1 MTTATFGDLYAE
13 PSRNGISIPAS
24 RRGFGTAMVNMGELF
39 AHEIIRDEAES
50 FVPLTTSEL
59 ERFGLKEFDLLFARR
74 SLTLAGAGRCV
85 LVGDSEQPRTFES
98 SIIRVRLDQS
108 KADPRFYAYYFRSP
122 EGRNAVETIVE
133 QVAVAGI
140 RSSDLA
146 RLQVDR
152 PDLPVQHAIAEVL
165 GTLDAKIAVNLR
177 MAQNAES
184 LLRAYYELDLE
195 DTTEDG
201 CPKRLDEV
209 VTNSRETV
217 DPARVPSDT
226 AYIGLEHMPRG
237 SIRLGSWGAAR
248 DVTSGKVTF
257 ARGDILFGRLRPYFR
272 KVAVAPTDGLCSS
285 DILVLRPVT
294 PAWMA
299 YSLMLLSSQRFIDY
313 TDGASTGTKMPR
325 VSWGDIARYPVS
337 LPSKERASVFNRFAQ
352 PLLDQI
358 RVGIFESNSLK
369 ELRDALLPSLMD
381 GHIAIHDAK
390 NVVEAAT

>member
-1 MTTATFGDLYAE
+1 MTAATFGDLYAE

-39 AHEIIRDEAES
+39 AHDIIRDEAES
-50 FVPLTTSEL
+50 FVPLTASEL
-59 ERFGLKEFDLLFARR
+59 QRFSLKDCDLLFARR

-85 LVGDSEQPRTFES
+85 LVGDSEHPRTFES

-122 EGRNAVETIVE
+122 EGRNAIETIVE

-146 RLQVDR
+146 RLQVAR

-165 GTLDAKIAVNLR
+165 GTLDAKIAINAR

-184 LLRAYYELDLE
+184 VLRACYERDFE
-195 DTTEDG
+195 DTTESVL
-201 CPKRLDEV
+201 PSQLAEII
-209 VTNSRETV
+209 TNSRETV

-237 SIRLGSWGAAR
+237 SVRLDSWGAAR
-248 DVTSGKVTF
+248 DVTSGKVAF
-257 ARGDILFGRLRPYFR
+257 VRGDILFGRLRPYFR
-272 KVAVAPTDGLCSS
+272 KVGVAPTDGLCSS
-285 DILVLRPVT
+285 DILVLRPVA
-294 PAWMA
+294 PIWMA

-325 VSWGDIARYPVS
+325 VSWNDVARYPVT
-337 LPSKERASVFNRFAQ
+337 LPSQERASAFNHFAQ

-358 RVGIFESNSLK
+358 RAGISESKSLK

-381 GHIAIHDAK
+381 GQIAILDARH
-390 NVVEAAT
+390 VVKAAV